1 MDLVNIGLAKTAGAA
16 GVVPLLLANW
26 VYCLIAAGLAI
37 IFVFAF
43 VAYRK
48 KQKSAV
54 FRQAM
59 DMVLLSM
66 KIPNKTAEEVQQ
78 SGRQEKDWIKVMED
92 FYSSL
97 VSLKPQ
103 GFFSPKPWITMEV
116 AKVKG
121 EICFFVAAP
130 RKYQDFI
137 EKRINS
143 IYPDAEVQKCKD
155 FNIFGAAEAVFCGY
169 ARTAKPVNLPIKTY
183 NSIEIDPLSSIT
195 NTFTKLK
202 PDEEAAVQVALQN
215 TSSGWQF
222 RGREILG
229 HMRQGKS
236 FYSARSAT
244 GLMASLS
251 NKPKTEENKSAP
263 VSNDE
268 ELVKAMEL
276 KLAKHCFAANIRIVV
291 SIKDNVRSEEVFEQL
306 ASSFDQ
312 FSAPNLNNFI
322 TVKMTGRAGTSI
334 LNDYIFRNFN
344 SGQKSILSTEELASV
359 YHFPTPYLRT
369 PNIKAL
375 NSKIAPPPV
384 TLLSEGLLLGFN
396 QYRGDKKD
404 IHVGVSDRRRHM
416 YVIGQTGTGKSAF
429 LSNLIEQDVL
439 NGDGIG
445 ILDPHGDLIDD
456 ILGKIPNERLDDVV
470 VFDPA
475 NLEHSIGLNMLEYDP
490 KYPEQKTF
498 IINEFMKIF
507 DKLYD
512 LKATGGPMFEQYA
525 RNALML
531 LMDDPSETYTLME
544 VPQVLSDKDFRHYLL
559 AKCKNVLVKE
569 FWEKQAEA
577 AGGEASLKNMV
588 PYITSKFDTFISND
602 YMRPI
607 IGQTKSTFKFRDILD
622 QKKIFLVNLSKGRL
636 GEINSSLL
644 GLIITSKLTI
654 AAFSRVDTAE
664 KDRSDFYLYLDEF
677 QNFATDTISTILSE
691 ARKYKLC
698 LTISHQFIG
707 QLTDDIRDSVF
718 GNVGTI
724 VSFRVGVDD
733 SEFLAKQFAPVFN
746 AQDLN
751 RLENYN
757 IYARLLING
766 QVTLPFNIKTYP
778 PNEADRER
786 AANIKEYYG
795 LKEGRDRETVERE
808 IVVRR
813 RNYARAAAAPVTSP
827 ATANLPVNTSP
838 TAAAPAAV
846 PPAANPADAAP
857 RP

>member
-1 MDLVNIGLAKTAGAA
+1 MTTSINYGLAKPSGSAGTVQFFLAHWYFFA
-16 GVVPLLLANW
+16 IGFALLAF
-26 VYCLIAAGLAI
+26 LAFI
-37 IFVFAF
+37 YVF
-43 VAYRK
+43 YKKRRK
-48 KQKSAV
+48 SDL
-54 FRQAM
+54 FRQSM
-59 DMVLLSM
+59 DLVLLSM
-66 KIPNKTAEEVQQ
+66 KIPQKTAEEVQQ
-78 SGRQEKDWIKVMED
+78 SGRQEKDWIKIMED
-92 FYSSL
+92 FYSNL
-97 VSLKPQ
+97 VSLKPK
-103 GFFSPKPWITMEV
+103 GFLAPKPWIALEV
-116 AKVKG
+116 AKVRG
-121 EICFFVAAP
+121 SICFFVAAP
-130 RKYQDFI
+130 RRYQSFI

-143 IYPDAEVQKCKD
+143 IYPDAEVEKCDD
-155 FNIFGAAEAVFCGY
+155 FNIFGAAESVFCGY
-169 ARTAKPVNLPIKTY
+169 LKTQKPVNLPIKTY
-183 NSIEIDPLSSIT
+183 ATIEIDPLSSIT

-202 PDEEAAVQVALQN
+202 EDEEAAVQVTLQN
-215 TSSGWQF
+215 TSDGWQF
-222 RGREILG
+222 RGREVLNL
-229 HMRQGKS
+229 MRQGKS
-236 FYSARSAT
+236 FYAAMGAT
-244 GLMASLS
+244 GLAHSLFA
-251 NKPKTEENKSAP
+251 KPISEENRAAQP
-263 VSNDE
+263 VQNDE
-268 ELVKAMEL
+268 ELVRAMES
-276 KLAKHCFAANIRIVV
+276 KLSKHCFAANIRIVV
-291 SIKDNVRSEEVFEQL
+291 SIKDKARSEEVFDQL

-312 FSAPNLNNFI
+312 FSAPKLNNFY
-322 TVKMTGRAGTSI
+322 TAKMNGKSGI
-334 LNDYIFRNFN
+334 GVLNDYIFRNFN
-344 SGQKSILSTEELASV
+344 PSQKSVLSSEELASI
-359 YHFPTPYLRT
+359 YHFPTPYLKT

-384 TLLSEGLLLGFN
+384 NLLDEGLLLGYN

-404 IHVGVSDRRRHM
+404 IYVGVSDRRRHL

-439 NGDGIG
+439 NGDGVG

-456 ILGKIPNERLDDVV
+456 ILGKVPNERLDDVV

-490 KYPEQKTF
+490 KFPEQKTF

-544 VPQVLSDKDFRHYLL
+544 VPQVLSDKEFRHYLL
-559 AKCKNVLVKE
+559 AKCRNILVKE

-664 KDRSDFYLYLDEF
+664 SDRSDFYLYLDEF

-707 QLTDDIRDSVF
+707 QLTDEIRDSVF
-718 GNVGTI
+718 GNVGTVI
-724 VSFRVGVDD
+724 SFRVGVEDA
-733 SEFLAKQFAPVFN
+733 EFLAKQFAPVFN
-746 AQDLN
+746 SQDLN

-778 PNEADRER
+778 PSKSNRER
-786 AANIKEYYG
+786 MANIKEYYG

-808 IVVRR
+808 IIVRR
-813 RNYARAAAAPVTSP
+813 RRYASAAAAKNLASEMDETPVPASP
-827 ATANLPVNTSP
+827 VPAS
-838 TAAAPAAV
+838 AASAGDSAPQA
-846 PPAANPADAAP
+846 
-857 RP
+857 

>member
-1 MDLVNIGLAKTAGAA
+1 MDNFADYIYFGLAKASASGARATGLPADFVFSLIALAALAVFAAAVWFLIKKRKKEAFRISMDLV
-16 GVVPLLLANW
+16 
-26 VYCLIAAGLAI
+26 
-37 IFVFAF
+37 
-43 VAYRK
+43 
-48 KQKSAV
+48 
-54 FRQAM
+54 
-59 DMVLLSM
+59 LLSV
-66 KIPNKTAEEVQQ
+66 KIPAKSAEEVQQ

-92 FYSSL
+92 FYANL
-97 VSLKPQ
+97 VTLKPK
-103 GFFSPKPWITMEV
+103 GFLAVKPWIALEV

-121 EICFFVAAP
+121 EICFFAAAP
-130 RKYQDFI
+130 KRYQSFI
-137 EKRINS
+137 EKKINS
-143 IYPDAEVQKCKD
+143 IYPDAEVVKSKD
-155 FNIFGAAEAVFCGY
+155 FNIFGASEQVFCGY
-169 ARTAKPVNLPIKTY
+169 SKTSLAVNLPIKTY
-183 NSIEIDPLSSIT
+183 NAIETDPLAGIT
-195 NTFTKLK
+195 NTLTKLSEN
-202 PDEEAAVQVALQN
+202 EEAVVQVCLQN
-215 TSSGWQF
+215 FSPNWQM
-222 RGREILG
+222 RGREILKL
-229 HMRQGKS
+229 MRQGKNFS
-236 FYSARSAT
+236 QAKSAT
-244 GLMASLS
+244 GILAGLAA
-251 NKPKTEENKSAP
+251 KTKEEENRQFQTPQS
-263 VSNDE
+263 DE
-268 ELVKAMEL
+268 ELLKAMES
-276 KLAKHCFAANIRIVV
+276 KLSKHCFAANIRIVV
-291 SIKDNVRSEEVFEQL
+291 SIKDKARSEEVFDQL
-306 ASSFDQ
+306 AGALDQ
-312 FSAPNLNNFI
+312 FSAPNLNQFK
-322 TVKMTGRAGTSI
+322 TVKKSGKQGAAI

-344 SGQKSILSTEELASV
+344 ASQKSILSSEELASV
-359 YHFPTPYLRT
+359 YHFPTPYLKT
-369 PNIKAL
+369 PNVKIL
-375 NSKIAPPPV
+375 NAKSAPPPV
-384 TLLSEGLLLGFN
+384 ELSRAGLLLGFN
-396 QYRGDKKD
+396 QYRGVKTDAYLS
-404 IHVGVSDRRRHM
+404 VNDRRRHL

-439 NGDGIG
+439 NGDGVG

-490 KYPEQKTF
+490 KFPEQKTF

-531 LMDDPSETYTLME
+531 LMDDVNETYTLME
-544 VPQVLSDKDFRHYLL
+544 VPQVLSDKEFRHYLL

-607 IGQTKSTFKFRDILD
+607 IGQVKSTFKFREILD

-664 KDRSDFYLYLDEF
+664 ADRRDFYLYLDEF

-707 QLTDDIRDSVF
+707 QLEDGIRDSVF
-718 GNVGTI
+718 GNVGS
-724 VSFRVGVDD
+724 VASFRVGLED

-746 AQDLN
+746 QQDLN

-757 IYARLLING
+757 ANVRLLING
-766 QVTLPFNIKTYP
+766 QVSPPFNIKTYP
-778 PNEADRER
+778 PNPSDRER
-786 AANIKEYYG
+786 MANIKEYYS

-808 IVVRR
+808 INIRR
-813 RNYARAAAAPVTSP
+813 RAYLAKTSP
-827 ATANLPVNTSP
+827 VVPVVP
-838 TAAAPAAV
+838 VAP
-846 PPAANPADAAP
+846 
-857 RP
+857 